1 MRPRLDR
8 LATLHIASPLRRF
21 SSWEEPPSIP
31 ILMYHSI
38 SHEDEAR
45 VHAYYRTATSPEVFA
60 AQMEYLHKSGYQSCS
75 LTEAAVFSKSEVV
88 SRVKRVAITFDD
100 GYGDFYN
107 EAFPVL
113 NKFNFTA
120 SVYLPTS
127 FIGKG
132 ALQFKGRDC
141 LTWSE
146 VRELHKYGISF
157 GSHTVTHPQLS
168 SLDKALVEKEIS
180 DSKKDIEDN
189 IGSVVD
195 SFAYPY
201 AFPQAKIKFK
211 EMLQDLLRS
220 EGYQNGV
227 CTIVG
232 RAGRNSDPFF
242 LPRLPINDL
251 DDTELFEAKLA
262 GAYDWISSL
271 QSAVKTARACVSTIC
286 GQNPYS
292 MNGRG

>member
-1 MRPRLDR
+1 MKPRLDR
-8 LATLHIASPLRRF
+8 LATLYVASPLTRL
-21 SSWEEPPSIP
+21 SSEKPPPIP
-31 ILMYHSI
+31 ILMYHSV

-45 VHAYYRTATSPEVFA
+45 VHAYYRTTTSPEVFA
-60 AQMEYLHKSGYQSCS
+60 AQMEYLHENGYQSCS
-75 LTEAAVFSKSEVV
+75 LAEAAVFLKSPAV
-88 SRVKRVAITFDD
+88 RRDKRVAITFDD
-100 GYGDFYN
+100 GYSDFYH

-113 NKFNFTA
+113 SKFNFTA

-127 FIGKG
+127 FIGKD

-168 SLDKALVEKEIS
+168 NLDEVLVEKEIV
-180 DSKKDIEDN
+180 DSKREIEDK
-189 IGSVVD
+189 IGGVVD

-201 AFPQAKIKFK
+201 AFPQARTKFK
-211 EMLQDLLRS
+211 EMLQDLLRT

-232 RAGRNSDPFF
+232 RAGCDSDPFF
-242 LPRLPINDL
+242 LPRLPVNSL

-271 QSAVKTARACVSTIC
+271 QSVVKAARTCVSTIC
-286 GQNPYS
+286 GRS
-292 MNGRG
+292 